1 MSNATHISQT
11 SLQEITSP
19 EVQFSDHAQA
29 RMQQRG
35 IKDSWV
41 ALVLEYGRYLYQ
53 NGKHSYSIS
62 LDHSG
67 IKHIKQKFGD
77 LVELS
82 KLRRL
87 YIILSD
93 DSVVVTCAYR

>member
-1 MSNATHISQT
+1 MLNAKHTSQY
-11 SLQEITSP
+11 SLPKITSP
-19 EVQFSDHAQA
+19 EVEFSHHAQA

-41 ALVLEYGRYLYQ
+41 ALVMEYGHYCYQ
-53 NGKHSYSIS
+53 SGKHAYTIS
-62 LDHSG
+62 LDKSG
-67 IKHIKQKFGD
+67 IKLIKQNFGD

-82 KLRRL
+82 KLRHL
-87 YIILSD
+87 YLILSD

>member
-1 MSNATHISQT
+1 MSNAADISQNT
-11 SLQEITSP
+11 LPAITSP

-35 IKDSWV
+35 IKDSWI
-41 ALVLEYGRYLYQ
+41 ALVLEYGHYLYQ
-53 NGKHSYSIS
+53 SGKHSYTIS
-62 LDHSG
+62 LDKSG
-67 IKHIKQKFGD
+67 IQQIKQKFGD

-87 YIILSD
+87 YLILSD
-93 DSVVVTCAYR
+93 NSVVVTCAYR